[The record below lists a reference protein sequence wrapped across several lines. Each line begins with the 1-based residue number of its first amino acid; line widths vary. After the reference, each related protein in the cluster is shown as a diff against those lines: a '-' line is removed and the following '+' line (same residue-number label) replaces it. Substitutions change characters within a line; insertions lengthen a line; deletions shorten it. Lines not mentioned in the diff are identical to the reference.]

1 MKFKSA
7 TILAASIIL
16 AAPVIAQASSEQ
28 ANIFGFP
35 TGYLKINP
43 ATCKFATPER
53 DVKPN
58 AQERYARAEDLRDD
72 VLFACIRKLA
82 VKANQPQPPTLS
94 VDHGWDNPVTALN
107 EAQPDKQG
115 FRDETGAK
123 ALRDY
128 IAAVRAC
135 EQAR

>member
-1 MKFKSA
+1 MRFKNA
-7 TILAASIIL
+7 AVLAVGVIL
-16 AAPVIAQASSEQ
+16 AAPVVAQAGEQ
-28 ANIFGFP
+28 SNIFNFP
-35 TGYLKINP
+35 AGYTTINP
-43 ATCKFATPER
+43 NTCKFAMPEVDKR
-53 DVKPN
+53 PSTS
-58 AQERYARAEDLRDD
+58 ERYARAEDVRDD
-72 VLFACIRKLA
+72 VLFQCIRKLA

-94 VDHGWDNPVTALN
+94 VDHCWDNPVPALN